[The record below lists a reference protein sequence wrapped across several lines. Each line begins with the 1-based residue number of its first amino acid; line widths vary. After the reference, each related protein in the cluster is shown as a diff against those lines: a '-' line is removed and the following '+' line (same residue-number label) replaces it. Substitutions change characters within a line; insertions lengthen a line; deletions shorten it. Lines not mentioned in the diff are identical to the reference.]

1 MTAFTFGTLTFLAAL
16 ALVVLI
22 SMCGVVVPA
31 GADEMAPASCAV
43 TW

>member
-1 MTAFTFGTLTFLAAL
+1 MTAATFGTLTFLVAL

-22 SMCGVVVPA
+22 SMCGVV
-31 GADEMAPASCAV
+31 APADADSIAPTSCAV